1 MTQAKPAPPAKPPSG
16 GAGENKTLRNAVV
29 IIAVVAAGAALL
41 WLQPI
46 LTPLALAIFLLVMIE
61 SFGRFLKRRI
71 KVLPGWAAIVLA
83 LVISAGLFVGST
95 WIVASN
101 FASFARQV
109 ETYIPRIDAI
119 IAQVYGLFGAPD
131 VPTVE
136 GLFGEFD
143 ARRYFGAAAQGLQDV
158 GAVTAF
164 ISLVLIYLAFLTA
177 SRVGF
182 QRKITRLFPEPE
194 NRKSALEIFEQVR
207 LGVERYLWV
216 QTVTGFIIA
225 ATSYVVMA
233 MVGMDNAFFWA
244 FTIFVAGYIPILGPL
259 VGGLIPPIFALV
271 QFEGYFEPAVL
282 FVALNAI
289 NIVVGNVIQPRMQ
302 GDSLNLDPVTLLL
315 ALAFWGAI
323 WGVAGMFLST
333 PLTVLTMVMLAQFKG
348 SRWIAVLMS
357 ADGDPLG
364 IHAAERRKQRQEAKK
379 APLRKK
385 K

>member
-1 MTQAKPAPPAKPPSG
+1 MTEAKPAAPQKPPFG

-29 IIAVVAAGAALL
+29 LIAVVASGAALL

-71 KVLPGWAAIVLA
+71 RVLPSWAAIGLA
-83 LVISAGLFVGST
+83 LLISAGLFVAAA
-95 WIVASN
+95 WIVAVN
-101 FASFARQV
+101 AASFVRQIESYV
-109 ETYIPRIDAI
+109 PRIDAI
-119 IAQVYGLFGAPD
+119 IAQVYGLIGAQD
-131 VPTVE
+131 VPTIA

-158 GAVTAF
+158 GAITAF
-164 ISLVLIYLAFLTA
+164 VSLVLIYLAFLIA

-182 QRKITRLFPEPE
+182 QRKINRMFPQTEDRR
-194 NRKSALEIFEQVR
+194 NALAIFEQVR

-225 ATSYVVMA
+225 AASYAVMA
-233 MVGMDNAFFWA
+233 IVGMDNAFFWA
-244 FTIFVAGYIPILGPL
+244 FAIFVAGYIPILGPI
-259 VGGLIPPIFALV
+259 VGGLIPPVFALV
-271 QFEGYFEPAVL
+271 QFEGYFEPLVL
-282 FVALNAI
+282 LVALNAI

-302 GDSLNLDPVTLLL
+302 GDSLNLDPVILLL

-333 PLTVLTMVMLAQFKG
+333 PLTVLAMVMLGQFRG
-348 SRWIAVLMS
+348 TRWIAVLMS
-357 ADGDPLG
+357 RDGDPMG
-364 IHAAERRKQRQEAKK
+364 VDGGDPRKRPKTARTSPTTKK
-379 APLRKK
+379 N
-385 K
+385 